1 MESTI
6 TIESFIKQLNQSVD
20 AEIKKAMAEEI
31 ERAKKRLED
40 ELQAKLGTIA
50 LSLIKNYDVY
60 YDRGELLIRVHNDVK
75 VK

>member
-31 ERAKKRLED
+31 ERAKAGL
-40 ELQAKLGTIA
+40 
-50 LSLIKNYDVY
+50 
-60 YDRGELLIRVHNDVK
+60 
-75 VK
+75 